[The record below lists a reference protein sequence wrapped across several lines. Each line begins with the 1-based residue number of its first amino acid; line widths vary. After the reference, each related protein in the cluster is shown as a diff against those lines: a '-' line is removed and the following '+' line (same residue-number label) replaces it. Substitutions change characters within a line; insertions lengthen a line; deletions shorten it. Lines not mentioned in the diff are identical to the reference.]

1 MQFEEEEFICLD
13 EENEQFR
20 VEELESKLKFRGM

>member
-1 MQFEEEEFICLD
+1 MKFEEEEFICLD

-20 VEELESKLKFRGM
+20 VEELESKLKFRVM